1 VSALAAA
8 ELPHRVVIATRESAL
23 ALWQAR
29 YVESKLAAL
38 YPGLQIEILGM
49 TTEGDRLTGMSLSRV
64 GGKGLFVKELEEAL
78 ASGNADFAVHSM
90 KDVPMALPDGY
101 TIAAIMERADPR
113 DAFISM
119 RYGALAE
126 MPPGCSVGTSS
137 LRRASLIRARY
148 PQLRIEPLRGNVPTR
163 LKKLEA
169 GQFDAII
176 LAAAGLKRLGLDD
189 RITALLTPEDCLPAV
204 GQGALGLECRAER
217 RDVAQLLQPLDHPET
232 AQCVTAERAMSRAL
246 GGDCNVPLGAFAEIA
261 GTRMRVRGFVGAPD
275 GSRFACDEVEGPAA
289 QGVTLGEALA
299 ERLRAKGAMQILN
312 ALSPAAT
319 AR

>member
-1 VSALAAA
+1 MSALAAA
-8 ELPHRVVIATRESAL
+8 DLPHRLVIATRESAL

-29 YVESKLAAL
+29 YVQSKLAAL
-38 YPGLQIEILGM
+38 YPSVQIEILGM
-49 TTEGDRLTGMSLSRV
+49 TTEGDRLTGVSLSRV

-78 ASGNADFAVHSM
+78 ASGKADFAVHSM

-119 RYGALAE
+119 RYRTLAE

-169 GQFDAII
+169 GQFDAIV

-189 RITALLTPEDCLPAV
+189 RITALLTPEECLPAV
-204 GQGALGLECRAER
+204 GQGALGLECCAER
-217 RDVAQLLQPLDHPET
+217 RDVAQLLQPLDHRET

-246 GGDCNVPLGAFAEIA
+246 CGDCNVPLGAFAEIA

-275 GSRFACDEVEGPAA
+275 GSRLACDEVEGPGT
-289 QGVTLGEALA
+289 QGEALGEALA